1 MQPGASFWSGRRVL
15 VTGHTG
21 FKGSWLCLWLN
32 SLGAQVAGYSDCVPT
47 SPSHF
52 ELARI
57 AELLAKD
64 FRCDIC
70 SQDALRHA
78 IEDFA
83 PEFIFHLA
91 AQPIVSIG
99 YQHPVRTFEVNFNG
113 TLNLLDAVRERGA
126 PVVLVV
132 VTSDK
137 CYSTNAGTV
146 SFRETDP
153 MGGLDPYSASKGVA
167 ELLCT
172 SYRSS
177 YFSAANSC
185 VRLATVRAGNVIG
198 GGDWAANRLIPDA
211 VRQLCGGGT
220 LTLRNPDAIRPWQ
233 HVLEPLGGYLQLAQ
247 RAASPDGEKYCGA
260 WNFGPLA
267 SDAVPVQSV
276 ADWFVQHW
284 GSGQVQVDRAQ
295 SIGHETSVLRL
306 SIDKAL
312 AGLNWKP
319 VWNVQEAVRRT
330 AFWYRDTVQ
339 SPGCDVRSRSLE
351 DISDFIS
358 AADGR

>member
-1 MQPGASFWSGRRVL
+1 MMIESAFWKDRRVFI
-15 VTGHTG
+15 TGHTG

-64 FRCDIC
+64 FRSDIC
-70 SQDALRHA
+70 SKDAVWRA
-78 IEDFA
+78 INDFD
-83 PEFIFHLA
+83 PEFVFHLA
-91 AQPIVSIG
+91 AQPIVAIG
-99 YQHPVRTFEVNFNG
+99 YQHPARTFEVNFNG
-113 TLNLLDAVRERGA
+113 TLNLLDAVRERRA
-126 PVVLVV
+126 PVVVVV

-137 CYSTNAGTV
+137 CYSTAAGEV

-177 YFSAANSC
+177 YFSAADSV

-211 VRQLCGGGT
+211 VRQLCGGRP

-247 RAASPDGEKYCGA
+247 RAASPDGSEFSGA

-267 SDAVPVQSV
+267 SDAVTVQTV
-276 ADWFVQHW
+276 ANWFVQHW
-284 GSGQVQVDRAQ
+284 GSGEVQVDRAQ

-312 AGLNWKP
+312 AWLNWKP

-330 AFWYRDTVQ
+330 AFWYRDAVR
-339 SPGCDVRSRSLE
+339 SAGCDVRSRSLA

-358 AADGR
+358 AAGGR